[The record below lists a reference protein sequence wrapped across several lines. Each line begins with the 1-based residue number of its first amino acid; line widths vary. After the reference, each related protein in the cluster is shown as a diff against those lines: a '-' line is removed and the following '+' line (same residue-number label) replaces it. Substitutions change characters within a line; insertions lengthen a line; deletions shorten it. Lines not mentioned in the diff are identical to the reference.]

1 MSRSHQPAAAD
12 SPAQQPLVDEIY
24 EKLRPHA
31 EDTMR
36 RIAQLLASKK
46 PRELLG
52 KTEYELRDL
61 VHELAAR
68 ATEVGIESTSK
79 KGLPGS

>member
-1 MSRSHQPAAAD
+1 MCHQPAVPAE
-12 SPAQQPLVDEIY
+12 PAQQPLVDEIY

-31 EDTMR
+31 EAAAL

-46 PRELLG
+46 PSELLG

-61 VHELAAR
+61 VHEIAAK
-68 ATEVGIESTSK
+68 ATEAGIESASK
-79 KGLPGS
+79 KGLPGC